1 MKKHLTLL
9 SVLGIVS
16 LLVTG
21 CNFVNPGS
29 KTSQGDK
36 SGSSLPNSSSEPIS
50 SSKELQKFTITWKN
64 FDGTVLEVDE
74 NVLEGTTP
82 TYDGL
87 APVKN
92 SDTQYNYVW
101 SGWNPT
107 VEPAKANA
115 TYTATFTQELRK
127 YIASLSAFSREA
139 ISLAT
144 CSVLEVCE

>member
-21 CNFVNPGS
+21 CNFVNPNS
-29 KTSQGDK
+29 NTSQGDK

-87 APVKN
+87 APVKIVTHN
-92 SDTQYNYVW
+92 IT
-101 SGWNPT
+101 
-107 VEPAKANA
+107 
-115 TYTATFTQELRK
+115 TFG
-127 YIASLSAFSREA
+127 
-139 ISLAT
+139 LAGIRLLNLLKQT
-144 CSVLEVCE
+144 LLIQQPLIKN